1 MLYIM
6 STKPI
11 QHTHCPIQGTLLLQ
25 YSTDNNLYVQYTLT
39 SSQILGSILNYIIR
53 DGLKM
58 QLFIKF
64 AYMRNLI
71 LICFIL

>member
-1 MLYIM
+1 M
-6 STKPI
+6 STKPT
-11 QHTHCPIQGTLLLQ
+11 QHTHCPVQATLLLQ